1 MNQFEKLKQNARRIP
16 EMRNYLDSVSA
27 QMGREIFKQRVNR
40 EMSQQALANLSHV
53 TQTTIS
59 RVEAGDPGIKSETYD
74 KVLKS
79 LNTRLEIKLT
89 PMNE

>member
-1 MNQFEKLKQNARRIP
+1 MDQFEKLKQNARKIP
-16 EMRNYLDSVSA
+16 EVKTYLDSVSA

-40 EMSQQALANLSHV
+40 KMSQQILADLSHV

-74 KVLKS
+74 KVLES
-79 LNTRLEIKLT
+79 LNARLEIKLT